1 MMLSIVHLYPDE
13 LGMFGDAGNVTALEK
28 RAQWSGVDVEVTR
41 VGLLDSIPHDADVYV
56 IGSGS
61 SAGVTAVGS
70 VVPALSQAL
79 TDAHASG
86 ATIVAIGAGL
96 HLLTT
101 SIELA
106 SGTVVAGVGLI
117 GARCVPRRKRLVG
130 GVWAQ
135 RGDLGV
141 AGYINSGHDLVGD
154 VAPLLADFEGL
165 DIERDGVSAP
175 GIMGTHLHGP
185 FLPMNPSFADEIIA
199 QHTGVMV
206 NADDPRVVRAT
217 RAAANSRL
225 ALRRELGL

>member
-1 MMLSIVHLYPDE
+1 MLRIVHLYPDE
-13 LGMFGDAGNVTALEK
+13 LGMFGDVGNITALEK

-70 VVPALSQAL
+70 VVPALSKAL
-79 TDAHASG
+79 IDAQSTG

-101 SIELA
+101 SIELS

-117 GARCVPRRKRLVG
+117 GARSVPRHKRLVG

-135 RGDLGV
+135 RGEPGV
-141 AGYINSGHDLVGD
+141 AGYINSGHELVGD
-154 VAPLLADFEGL
+154 VNPLLVGLEGL

-199 QHTGVMV
+199 QHTGVTV